1 MKDSFILYTDQR
13 AVIEKLTDEQAGKLI
28 KAIYQYTEEGTMP
41 ELDTLLEIAIIPI
54 KQNIDKNNEK
64 WEEERQKRSEA
75 GRLGGLKK
83 AKNQQSTSS
92 TKQNQAELSNAKEY
106 QAELSNAKECLAN
119 QAVYVN
125 VNDNVNDNDNDNDND
140 NKLNEFNLLNV
151 FDEKFQCDCKADS
164 TGKRCARK
172 ATYQI
177 NGKNYCNQ
185 HSKEMI
191 TGHFDESR
199 KRKVFVKPTVEEVR
213 TYCRERRNNVNAENF
228 INFYESKGWKVGNTP
243 MKDWKACVRTW
254 EQRDKSNK
262 TGWELIE

>member
-83 AKNQQSTSS
+83 AKNQQSTNS
-92 TKQNQAELSNAKEY
+92 TKQSQAELSNAREC

-125 VNDNVNDNDNDNDND
+125 VNDNVNVINKD
-140 NKLNEFNLLNV
+140 KLNDFNLSYV
-151 FDEKFQCDCKADS
+151 FDEKVQCDCMAES
-164 TGKRCARK
+164 TDKQCERI
-172 ATYQI
+172 ATYRI
-177 NGKNYCNQ
+177 NGRNYCNQ
-185 HSKEMI
+185 HSKGTIVEHLDGNK
-191 TGHFDESR
+191 T
-199 KRKVFVKPTVEEVR
+199 RKVFVKPTVDEVR
-213 TYCRERRNNVNAENF
+213 AYCQERKNDVDAESF
-228 INFYESKGWKVGNTP
+228 IDFYQSKGWKVGNAP

-254 EQRDKSNK
+254 EKRAGPKRK
-262 TGWELIE
+262 TEWELIE

>member
-1 MKDSFILYTDQR
+1 MQEKNSFILYTDQKE
-13 AVIEKLTDEQAGKLI
+13 VVDKLTDEQAGKLM
-28 KAIYQYTEEGTMP
+28 KALYQYSENGTMP

-54 KQNIDKNNEK
+54 KQSIDKNNEK

-83 AKNQQSTSS
+83 AKNQQASS
-92 TKQNQAELSNAKEY
+92 DAKQSQAMLSNAKEC

-125 VNDNVNDNDNDNDND
+125 VSDNVI
-140 NKLNEFNLLNV
+140 K
-151 FDEKFQCDCKADS
+151 EKIDK
-164 TGKRCARK
+164 
-172 ATYQI
+172 
-177 NGKNYCNQ
+177 
-185 HSKEMI
+185 KESPKK
-191 TGHFDESR
+191 T
-199 KRKVFVKPTVEEVR
+199 FVKPTADEVR

>member
-83 AKNQQSTSS
+83 AKNQQPTSS
-92 TKQNQAELSNAKEY
+92 TKQSQAGLSDAKEC

-125 VNDNVNDNDNDNDND
+125 VSDNVI
-140 NKLNEFNLLNV
+140 K
-151 FDEKFQCDCKADS
+151 EKIDK
-164 TGKRCARK
+164 
-172 ATYQI
+172 
-177 NGKNYCNQ
+177 
-185 HSKEMI
+185 KESPKK
-191 TGHFDESR
+191 T
-199 KRKVFVKPTVEEVR
+199 FVKPTVEEVR

>member
-83 AKNQQSTSS
+83 AKNQQDSS
-92 TKQNQAELSNAKEY
+92 DTKQNQAMLSNVKECQAELSNAKER
-106 QAELSNAKECLAN
+106 LAN

-125 VNDNVNDNDNDNDND
+125 VSDNVND
-140 NKLNEFNLLNV
+140 K
-151 FDEKFQCDCKADS
+151 EKEK
-164 TGKRCARK
+164 
-172 ATYQI
+172 
-177 NGKNYCNQ
+177 
-185 HSKEMI
+185 
-191 TGHFDESR
+191 R
-199 KRKVFVKPTVEEVR
+199 KRTFIKPTVEEVQN
-213 TYCRERRNNVNAENF
+213 YCRERRNNVNAENF
-228 INFYESKGWKVGNTP
+228 MNFYESKGWKVGNTP

-254 EQRDKSNK
+254 EQRDKPK
-262 TGWELIE
+262 RTEWELIE

>member
-1 MKDSFILYTDQR
+1 MQEKNSFILYTDQKE
-13 AVIEKLTDEQAGKLI
+13 VVDKLTDEQAGKLM
-28 KAIYQYTEEGTMP
+28 KALYQYSENGTMP

-54 KQNIDKNNEK
+54 KQSIDKNNEK

-83 AKNQQSTSS
+83 AKNQQASS
-92 TKQNQAELSNAKEY
+92 DAKQNQAMLSNAKEC

-125 VNDNVNDNDNDNDND
+125 VSDNVI
-140 NKLNEFNLLNV
+140 K
-151 FDEKFQCDCKADS
+151 EKIDK
-164 TGKRCARK
+164 
-172 ATYQI
+172 
-177 NGKNYCNQ
+177 
-185 HSKEMI
+185 KESPKK
-191 TGHFDESR
+191 T
-199 KRKVFVKPTVEEVR
+199 FVKPTVDEVR

>member
-1 MKDSFILYTDQR
+1 MQEKNSFILYTDQKE
-13 AVIEKLTDEQAGKLI
+13 VVDKLTDEQAGKLM
-28 KAIYQYTEEGTMP
+28 KALYQYSENGTMP

-54 KQNIDKNNEK
+54 KQSIDKNNEK

-83 AKNQQSTSS
+83 AKNQQASS
-92 TKQNQAELSNAKEY
+92 DAKQSQAMLSNAKEC
-106 QAELSNAKECLAN
+106 QAEPSNAKECLAN

-125 VNDNVNDNDNDNDND
+125 VSDNVI
-140 NKLNEFNLLNV
+140 K
-151 FDEKFQCDCKADS
+151 EKIDK
-164 TGKRCARK
+164 
-172 ATYQI
+172 
-177 NGKNYCNQ
+177 
-185 HSKEMI
+185 KESPKK
-191 TGHFDESR
+191 T
-199 KRKVFVKPTVEEVR
+199 FVKPTADEVR

>member
-1 MKDSFILYTDQR
+1 MQEKNSFILYTDQKE
-13 AVIEKLTDEQAGKLI
+13 VVDKLTDEQAGKLM
-28 KAIYQYTEEGTMP
+28 KALYQYSENGTMP

-54 KQNIDKNNEK
+54 KQSIDKNNEK

-83 AKNQQSTSS
+83 AKNQQASS
-92 TKQNQAELSNAKEY
+92 DAKQSQAMLSNAKEC

-125 VNDNVNDNDNDNDND
+125 VSDNVI
-140 NKLNEFNLLNV
+140 K
-151 FDEKFQCDCKADS
+151 EKIDK
-164 TGKRCARK
+164 
-172 ATYQI
+172 
-177 NGKNYCNQ
+177 
-185 HSKEMI
+185 KESPKK
-191 TGHFDESR
+191 T
-199 KRKVFVKPTVEEVR
+199 FVKPTVDEVR